1 MRTVLFAGLAMAAGL
16 GAAAGA
22 AAQDDDW
29 EFQQDPAQNITI
41 AAARYDAGQ
50 MIVVQCRGGALT
62 AVLTGL
68 PQSTGDLTL
77 TATRADGRSDVQT
90 WTSAGA
96 PGSYRSAVP
105 ARDIR
110 FMRGGGL
117 YRVHTAEG
125 ETPAFQGAFDLPSQS
140 ANLDRVLTACGWGLT
155 DDRDAL
161 PRAAVSLL
169 NPEAGPIRPTRRGA
183 TSRSPRRQ
191 VDLPPPPST
200 PAPSEGQKSCI
211 VRELRLTDCRTDH
224 PSPPTPPE
232 GQAGYLERLEGRPV
246 FALGEASPEGGV
258 YYVPNGPVA
267 ALDYLVVRRR

>member
-68 PQSTGDLTL
+68 PQATGELTL

-96 PGSYRSAVP
+96 PGSYRSTVP

-125 ETPAFQGAFDLPSQS
+125 
-140 ANLDRVLTACGWGLT
+140 
-155 DDRDAL
+155 
-161 PRAAVSLL
+161 
-169 NPEAGPIRPTRRGA
+169 
-183 TSRSPRRQ
+183 
-191 VDLPPPPST
+191 
-200 PAPSEGQKSCI
+200 
-211 VRELRLTDCRTDH
+211 
-224 PSPPTPPE
+224 
-232 GQAGYLERLEGRPV
+232 
-246 FALGEASPEGGV
+246 
-258 YYVPNGPVA
+258 
-267 ALDYLVVRRR
+267 